1 MCYILSILLLLLF
14 YLRVMHSTSVLQDSL
29 VHTKGQLMIE
39 LGFGRTEELWLITDT
54 LALAVYDMLALEG
67 VWLILTLY
75 DVLRDADVML
85 TDIVVILMGSVIY
98 SVMLHSM
105 EDVTFPSKWENKYNV
120 FKSRKKIV
128 VECRNH
134 CSSSLRADLD
144 GATLSHVACLWQAFL
159 ISQTHNLLTI
169 IVHDTKNVTG
179 F

>member
-1 MCYILSILLLLLF
+1 
-14 YLRVMHSTSVLQDSL
+14 MHSTSVLQDSL

-105 EDVTFPSKWENKYNV
+105 EDVTFPSK
-120 FKSRKKIV
+120 
-128 VECRNH
+128 
-134 CSSSLRADLD
+134 
-144 GATLSHVACLWQAFL
+144 
-159 ISQTHNLLTI
+159 
-169 IVHDTKNVTG
+169 
-179 F
+179 